1 MKKFIHSSIVTF
13 ISLLLI
19 ISPVLRVQSARGA
32 EPPEATSP
40 WTQEKVKPKEVE
52 DKEKKNDQPLAWCTK
67 TKKNGDNETS
77 ASYAD
82 GTEVRHIP
90 GKSWVIIIPGPKG
103 KTKITYDEANKTR
116 IIEEPGKPPVVQDP
130 AKDPAA
136 KQWKDNVEK
145 EAQENKKK
153 SFCGENC
160 NSSPAP
166 KTTTAHQGSLFD
178 ADHGNWLVSVT
189 GQGVAQFSSD
199 GRISNSATPLILAA
213 TVERPSGTTA
223 QTQERPGTV
232 TINVKIV
239 TYGDPPPGT
248 VIHFDP
254 GPQTTPEDFA
264 KNPHPGWWDGWI
276 DPDPPWTFP
285 GPTGQPGRPD
295 QPGQPVR
302 PGQPGQPGQP
312 GKPGPGPTG
321 IPIPTPG
328 GGIPGGGIN
337 VGWGWAH
344 GWAPVGFP
352 QTCVNDD
359 EPGTTPQTTT
369 GDGDFKGFFGAERR
383 TPQTMVRDCSELLA
397 KINYLL
403 GLLKAA
409 HDSNAKHA
417 KAAADAFWGDPS
429 SPYYGGYKHW
439 FTQAKVTEA
448 VVDSQNAVGKALI
461 DTALFA
467 MGGWGGFGGKF
478 GEAADVLLG
487 SGVRGAK
494 TVGEVYYK
502 IAQKVVGKIA
512 DEALGGKAGT
522 MGTAAWKT
530 ADKMNW
536 EGKSVDPEKLL
547 QGSMSGLESI
557 LRGSII
563 DGIGNWMKEGAMSGD
578 LERAKTA
585 YADFVTNAN
594 LANVDTAVGEEI
606 KKELEELM
614 AEAKLQNCP
623 TPQIPQYD
631 YYTFDIQPF
640 GTGAFKGQQAP
651 TMRLQRTGGSGPQW
665 DMFERNS
672 SPL

>member
-1 MKKFIHSSIVTF
+1 MPIKKFIHSSIVTALSF
-13 ISLLLI
+13 LLI
-19 ISPVLRVQSARGA
+19 ISPALRIQFAYGA
-32 EPPEATSP
+32 EPPAASSP
-40 WTQEKVKPKEVE
+40 WTQEKVKPKEVD

-67 TKKNGDNETS
+67 AKKNGDQETS
-77 ASYAD
+77 ATYAD

-90 GKSWVIIIPGPKG
+90 GKSWVVLIPGPKG

-136 KQWKDNVEK
+136 KQWKEGK
-145 EAQENKKK
+145 EQEARENKKS
-153 SFCGENC
+153 SFCAENC
-160 NSSPAP
+160 NPSGASKATAANPGSSYY
-166 KTTTAHQGSLFD
+166 
-178 ADHGNWLVSVT
+178 ADDGNWLVSVAGRRT
-189 GQGVAQFSSD
+189 AQGFFLEPQIA
-199 GRISNSATPLILAA
+199 NSASPLILAA
-213 TVERPSGTTA
+213 TVERSSGA
-223 QTQERPGTV
+223 LPQTQERPGTV

-248 VIHFDP
+248 TIHFDP

-264 KNPHPGWWDGWI
+264 KNPHPGWWDGWV
-276 DPDPPWTFP
+276 DPDPPWIFP
-285 GPTGQPGRPD
+285 GPT
-295 QPGQPVR
+295 GQPVR
-302 PGQPGQPGQP
+302 PGQPGQPVRPDQPTQPGQP
-312 GKPGPGPTG
+312 GQPGTG

-344 GWAPVGFP
+344 GWAPSGFP

-359 EPGTTPQTTT
+359 ESTTTPQTTT
-369 GDGDFKGFFGAERR
+369 RDGDFKGFFGAERR
-383 TPQTMVRDCSELLA
+383 TPQTTVRDCSELEA

-409 HDSNAKHA
+409 HDSNVKHA
-417 KAAADAFWGDPS
+417 KAAADAFWGDPN
-429 SPYYGGYKHW
+429 SPYYGGYMHW
-439 FTQAKVTEA
+439 FSQAKVTEA

-478 GEAADVLLG
+478 GQAADALLG

-502 IAQKVVGKIA
+502 IAQKIVGKIA

-536 EGKSVDPEKLL
+536 EGKSVEPEKLL

-563 DGIGNWMKEGAMSGD
+563 DGIGNWMKEGAMSAD

-594 LANVDTAVGEEI
+594 LANVDAAVGDQI
-606 KKELEELM
+606 KKDLEELM
-614 AEAKLQNCP
+614 EEAKLQNCP
-623 TPQIPQYD
+623 TPQIPKYD
-631 YYTFDIQPF
+631 YYTFDLQPF
-640 GTGAFKGQQAP
+640 GMGAFKGQQAP
-651 TMRLQRTGGSGPQW
+651 VMRLQRAEGSGPQW
-665 DMFERNS
+665 DMFGRNS